1 LNHFDSV
8 IAAYL
13 VVWGVLFIY
22 SFTIS
27 RRMARLNSEL
37 DRLRDTVQKGS
48 GSAPAGRQ
56 S

>member
-1 LNHFDSV
+1 MNHLNSV

-27 RRMARLNSEL
+27 RRMSRLDAEIE
-37 DRLRDTVQKGS
+37 RLRATMGKGNALSAS
-48 GSAPAGRQ
+48 GKS